1 MNVQCIYICELTH
14 PRCRGNAKFMLDDGM
29 AYMEQFA
36 STDLV
41 SLRDELF
48 QSGLDSWQVAELVGS
63 FLAAHGYGVS
73 HDDVR
78 SAALSLQFLHG
89 SIQEMQAELERLA
102 LPM

>member
-1 MNVQCIYICELTH
+1 
-14 PRCRGNAKFMLDDGM
+14 MLGDGM

-48 QSGLDSWQVAELVGS
+48 QSGLDSWQVAELIGS

>member
-1 MNVQCIYICELTH
+1 M
-14 PRCRGNAKFMLDDGM
+14 G
-29 AYMEQFA
+29 YMEQFA

-48 QSGLDSWQVAELVGS
+48 QSGLDCWQVAELIGS
-63 FLAAHGYGVS
+63 FLAAHGYGVA
-73 HDDVR
+73 HDEVR
-78 SAALSLQFLHG
+78 SAALSLQFFHG